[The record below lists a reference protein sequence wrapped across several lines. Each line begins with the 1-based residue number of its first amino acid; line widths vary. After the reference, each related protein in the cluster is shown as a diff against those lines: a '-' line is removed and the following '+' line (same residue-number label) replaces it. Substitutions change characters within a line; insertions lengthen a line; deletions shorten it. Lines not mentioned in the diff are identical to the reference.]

1 MGRSLK
7 MARVVLGG
15 VSSLAAE
22 DVVAEMRR
30 RAATNRKR
38 DVKVLPNRTLIS

>member
-15 VSSLAAE
+15 VSSLAGK
-22 DVVAEMRR
+22 DVVVEMRR
-30 RAATNRKR
+30 RAATKR
-38 DVKVLPNRTLIS
+38 TRGVKVLLNRTLIS